1 MGDRGINTP
10 CPCCGQ
16 SVEVVR
22 PIIDLQTNTIS
33 FGDEKLEIMPRCC
46 VVFAYLILTKWPKT
60 VLFDDLR
67 FGMWG
72 NQEPNGW
79 RQGLGTYAHL
89 ARPYLRHFGI
99 TIVTARG
106 VGYRAELP
114 KYMIEGKSG

>member
-1 MGDRGINTP
+1 MGDRIDTS

-16 SVEVVR
+16 SIGVVR

-33 FGDEKLEIMPRCC
+33 YGDEKLEIMPRCC

-60 VLFDDLR
+60 VPFDDLR

-72 NQEPNGW
+72 NQEPKGW
-79 RQGLGTYAHL
+79 RYGIPSYAHF

-99 TIVTARG
+99 AIRAVHG

-114 KYMIEGKSG
+114 THMIEGKS